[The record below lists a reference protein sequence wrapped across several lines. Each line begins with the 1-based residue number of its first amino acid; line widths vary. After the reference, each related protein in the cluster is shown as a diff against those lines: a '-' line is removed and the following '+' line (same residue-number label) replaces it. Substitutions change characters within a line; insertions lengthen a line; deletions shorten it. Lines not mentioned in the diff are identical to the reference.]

1 MSALTQGRKAG
12 ARRVVVALAAVVAT
26 ALAATSCVTLPGG
39 IEVESPAASV
49 KAKAG
54 QTIKVAVIRP
64 GALDPADASDPSS
77 QLIVRTMCDTLLRT
91 DPETGELIPG
101 IVEKWSTSTE
111 SGTTRILATLR
122 KDVYFPDGRQVD
134 ARAVVDSLSR
144 VAREETAGSM
154 AALFRDIGGY
164 EHIRGTTEEPPDRA
178 REYLT
183 GARVSDPF
191 GIEIIVNGEDASW
204 ARRLANPASAIVDDE
219 AGRRDP
225 LAFARKPGCA
235 GPYRLAASWNP
246 GDPVIRLVRNPRYH
260 GSPWGLTRD
269 GAGYAKEILFYVY
282 DTPEDAYKAYTDGWV
297 DIVQPPLAE
306 RPAAAKD
313 QKKSYVGGNG
323 HQAIYVGLPWQQG
336 NLFEHEGV
344 RVALSQAIDRK
355 EIVAEAYAGSTDI
368 ATSFLPPLVGPAHD
382 RDACAREAPASAAVE
397 RARETLASA
406 RGSLRGE
413 KVPFYYYDG
422 YQNAAIVTAI
432 AASWRKAFGLVAEPK
447 PLPDKD
453 FLARAKGGFDG
464 PFLMGWDGERMASP
478 EAYLWNLVGTGE
490 PGNVA
495 KFSDPGFD
503 RYYLKEVAPYG
514 GRAGSGLATEEE
526 QLLALRR
533 AERRVCEL
541 MPAIPLTFVRSHW
554 LVRDDRLGSARDFRL
569 DHLGDPV
576 LRELWV
582 KPEPK
587 KKEDEPPAEG

>member
-1 MSALTQGRKAG
+1 MTTVTRRRTPTPRRTLLALAT
-12 ARRVVVALAAVVAT
+12 VVAAT
-26 ALAATSCVTLPGG
+26 LVATSCVTLPGD
-39 IEVESPAASV
+39 IEVDSPAARET
-49 KAKAG
+49 AKTG
-54 QTIKVAVIRP
+54 GTLKVAVIRP

-91 DPETGELIPG
+91 DPETGALIPG

-154 AALFRDIGGY
+154 APLFRDVAGY
-164 EHIRGTTEEPPDRA
+164 DHIRGTTEEPPERA

-191 GIEIIVNGEDASW
+191 GIEIIVEGENAAW
-204 ARRLANPASAIVDDE
+204 VRRLAHPASAIVDDT

-225 LAFARKPGCA
+225 LAFARKPTCA
-235 GPYRLAASWNP
+235 GPYRVAASWNP

-297 DIVQPPLAE
+297 DIVSPPLAE
-306 RPAAAKD
+306 RAAVAKEA
-313 QKKSYVGGNG
+313 KKSYVDGNG

-355 EIVAEAYAGSTDI
+355 KIVAEAYAGSTDI
-368 ATSFLPPLVGPAHD
+368 ATSFLPPVVGPAYQQA
-382 RDACAREAPASAAVE
+382 ACVREAPATEAVG

-406 RGSLRGE
+406 RGRLRGE

-432 AASWRKAFGLVAEPK
+432 AASWKQAFGLVVEPK

-453 FLARAKGGFDG
+453 FVASAKGGFDG
-464 PFLMGWDGERMASP
+464 PFLMGWDGERMASS
-478 EAYLWNLVGTGE
+478 EAYLWKLVGTGE

-495 KFSDPGFD
+495 RFSDPGFD
-503 RYYLKEVAPYG
+503 RYYLKDVAPFG

-533 AERRVCEL
+533 AEGRVCEL
-541 MPAIPLTFVRSHW
+541 MPVIPLTFVRSHW
-554 LVRDDRLGSARDFRL
+554 LVRDERVGSAREFRL
-569 DHLGDPV
+569 DHLGDPA

-582 KPEPK
+582 KPKPRK
-587 KKEDEPPAEG
+587 KADD